1 MSRTVPRPS
10 HWRKLLVVLVVACLG
25 LIIIAGAGVGSR
37 TNLADANRTPLASDG
52 HQYPAVVAYVNGKP
66 ITGTA
71 LAQRVRIVRQS
82 PHVTSDPSQ
91 FSVERI
97 ALEQLVY
104 EAVLIDSAKDV
115 GVTVS
120 EQEAAS
126 AALDQQN
133 AILNG
138 DDPAARRSLAAAAA
152 QLGISAQDFATDPRT
167 IDTYRQ
173 GMILGRMYD
182 YVLGTLPQEQRTDPV
197 AFQQAVVSFVQQH
210 AKNVQVLIQP

>member
-1 MSRTVPRPS
+1 MDPAAPRPA
-10 HWRKLLVVLVVACLG
+10 HWRKLLVVLGVACLG
-25 LIIIAGAGVGSR
+25 LAIIAGTEGGSH
-37 TNLADANRTPLASDG
+37 TNLVDANRTPLASDG
-52 HQYPAVVAYVNGKP
+52 HQYPAVVAYVDGKP

-71 LAQRVRIVRQS
+71 LAQRVRIVQQS
-82 PHVTSDPSQ
+82 PQVTSDPSH
-91 FSVERI
+91 FSVEGI

-120 EQEAAS
+120 EQEAAG

-138 DDPAARRSLAAAAA
+138 DDPLARASLDAAAAR
-152 QLGISAQDFATDPRT
+152 LGVSAQDFAADPRT
-167 IDTYRQ
+167 IDNYRQ

-182 YVLGTLPQEQRTDPV
+182 YVLGTLPQEQQSDPV